1 MNSEKDIEALR
12 NGQPVVRAK
21 TILTIAA
28 LEKLTPESTGV
39 ELNEGYDFFIDGAIP
54 QVADGIAKMAFE
66 MDKLSDMGDNAG
78 GAFISLVVEYYQRL
92 KGGE

>member
-1 MNSEKDIEALR
+1 MNDKDIENLR
-12 NGQPVVRAK
+12 NSQPVIRTK

-28 LEKLTPESTGV
+28 LEKLTPEQNGV
-39 ELNEGYDFFIDGAIP
+39 ELNEGYEFFIDGAIP

-66 MDKLSDMGDNAG
+66 MDKQTDMGETAG
-78 GAFISLVVEYYQRL
+78 GAFISLINEYYQRL